1 MRMATTHCGE
11 SDICVQVTCR
21 SRVWDCN
28 FRADLMAKH
37 AEKPFHALVGGGD
50 QLYCDA

>member
-1 MRMATTHCGE
+1 MRVGLILFGE
-11 SDICVQVTCR
+11 FLLCVGGLCCIEPVYRT
-21 SRVWDCN
+21 
-28 FRADLMAKH
+28 DLMQKH